1 MDRGRCANMLKSLQ
15 RTLAK
20 CQKSPSTNHWQC
32 FKRNFTSIRATKYPG
47 RSNSTFHYW
56 PWFAASTLLATSLY
70 YCDRPVQND
79 DKTDAFPSHTESI
92 QVDSSV
98 SDFPLTITALNFPVS
113 TTFKLLGYGQRHV
126 TFLRFKVY
134 ALGLYLAEND
144 ENLVSDTLNE
154 TYLHKYFLDVD
165 DSKTPK
171 ENLARLLKRD
181 DSKSV
186 MMIDDLLD
194 SGMRML
200 AKITPV
206 RNTDFKHLKEG
217 LVKTISKHPDVANNK
232 DTLAKGL
239 SELNDAFSRKGSV
252 RKNDDLIIE
261 LLANGALQFSYHD
274 SKNNEFEVMGVV
286 NNQLVGKFL
295 FSQYLCG
302 EKSPSP
308 QAKKTAIDKLV
319 TLL

>member
-1 MDRGRCANMLKSLQ
+1 MLKSVQ
-15 RTLAK
+15 RALAK
-20 CQKSPSTNHWQC
+20 CQRSPSVIHWQC
-32 FKRNFTSIRATKYPG
+32 PRRNFVSVRTSKYRG
-47 RSNSTFHYW
+47 RFSSSLRYW
-56 PWFAASTLLATSLY
+56 PWLAVSTLITASLCY
-70 YCDRPVQND
+70 YDQPLQND
-79 DKTDAFPSHTESI
+79 DKTDAFPSYTESV

-98 SDFPLTITALNFPVS
+98 SDFPLTIDALNFPVS

-144 ENLVSDTLNE
+144 KNLVANTLNE
-154 TYLHKYFLDVD
+154 AYLHKYFLEVD
-165 DSKTPK
+165 DSKTTK
-171 ENLARLLKRD
+171 ENLARFLRQD

-217 LVKTISKHPDVANNK
+217 LVKTISKHPDVINNK
-232 DTLAKGL
+232 ETLENGL
-239 SELNDAFSRKGSV
+239 EELNKAFSRKGSV

-261 LLANGALQFSYHD
+261 LLANGSMQFSYHD
-274 SKNNEFEVMGVV
+274 SKTNEFEVMGVV

-295 FSQYLCG
+295 FSQYLSG
-302 EKSPSP
+302 NRSPSP

>member
-1 MDRGRCANMLKSLQ
+1 MLKSLQ
-15 RTLAK
+15 RTLIK
-20 CQKSPSTNHWQC
+20 CQRPQSIIGRYC
-32 FKRNFTSIRATKYPG
+32 FRRNIVSSRPAKYARHSG
-47 RSNSTFHYW
+47 SSLRYW
-56 PWFAASTLLATSLY
+56 PWLTVSTLVATSLY
-70 YCDRPVQND
+70 CYDERLQNEE
-79 DKTDAFPSHTESI
+79 KTDAFPPHNESV
-92 QVDSSV
+92 QVDASV
-98 SDFPLTITALNFPVS
+98 SDFPLTISALDYPVS
-113 TTFKLLGYGQRHV
+113 TTFQLLGYGQRHV

-144 ENLVSDTLNE
+144 ESLIANTLNE
-154 TYLHKYFLDVD
+154 AYLRKYFLDVD
-165 DSKTPK
+165 DSKTLK
-171 ENLARLLKRD
+171 ENLGRFLKRD

-217 LVKTISKHPDVANNK
+217 LIKTISKHPDVSNNK
-232 DTLAKGL
+232 DTLENGL
-239 SELNDAFSRKGSV
+239 KEMNEAFSRKGSV
-252 RKNDDLIIE
+252 RKNDDLIVE

-274 SKNNEFEVMGVV
+274 NINNEFEIMGVV

-295 FSQYLCG
+295 FSQYLSG
-302 EKSPSP
+302 DKSPSP
-308 QAKKTAIDKLV
+308 QAKKTAIDKLI

>member
-1 MDRGRCANMLKSLQ
+1 MLRTFQ
-15 RTLAK
+15 RTLTK
-20 CQKSPSTNHWQC
+20 CQTPSLAIRKQC
-32 FKRNFTSIRATKYPG
+32 FRRQFANARSTKYMG
-47 RSNSTFHYW
+47 RSGSSLRYG
-56 PWFAASTLLATSLY
+56 PWLTASALIATSLCFY
-70 YCDRPVQND
+70 DGTVQND
-79 DKTDAFPSHTESI
+79 EKNDGSLPYNESV

-113 TTFKLLGYGQRHV
+113 TNFKLLGYGQRHV

-134 ALGLYLAEND
+134 ALGLYLAVND
-144 ENLVSDTLNE
+144 EDLIANTFNE
-154 TYLHKYFLDVD
+154 AYLHKYFLDVD
-165 DSKTPK
+165 DSKTFK
-171 ENLARLLKRD
+171 QNLARFLKRD
-181 DSKSV
+181 DPKSV

-232 DTLAKGL
+232 ETLENGL
-239 SELNDAFSRKGSV
+239 EELNKAFSRNGSV

-274 SKNNEFEVMGVV
+274 NKNNEFEVMGLV

-295 FSQYLCG
+295 FSQYLSG
-302 EKSPSP
+302 DKSPSP
-308 QAKKTAIDKLV
+308 QAKKTAIDKLI
-319 TLL
+319 TLM

>member
-1 MDRGRCANMLKSLQ
+1 MLRTFQRSFIKFQTPSLAI
-15 RTLAK
+15 RK
-20 CQKSPSTNHWQC
+20 QC
-32 FKRNFTSIRATKYPG
+32 FKRQFANARSSKYLG
-47 RSNSTFHYW
+47 RSGSSVRYW
-56 PWFAASTLLATSLY
+56 PWLTASALIATSLCLY
-70 YCDRPVQND
+70 DETIQND
-79 DKTDAFPSHTESI
+79 EKNEGSLPHNESV

-113 TTFKLLGYGQRHV
+113 TNFKLLGYGQRHV

-144 ENLVSDTLNE
+144 ENLIANTFNE
-154 TYLHKYFLDVD
+154 AYLHKYFLDVD

-171 ENLARLLKRD
+171 QNLARFLKQD

-217 LVKTISKHPDVANNK
+217 LVKTISKHPDVVNNK
-232 DTLAKGL
+232 ETLENGL
-239 SELNDAFSRKGSV
+239 EELNKAFSRNGSV

-261 LLANGALQFSYHD
+261 LLANGALQFSYQD
-274 SKNNEFEVMGVV
+274 NKNNESEIMGLV

-295 FSQYLCG
+295 FSQYLSG
-302 EKSPSP
+302 DKSPSP
-308 QAKKTAIDKLV
+308 QAKKTAIDKLI
-319 TLL
+319 TLM